1 MMKKVSFSALP
12 AFQTSRIVRV
22 RSASEMM
29 DSAQLVLFKDQGLV
43 PTNTKAQE
51 NADVQ
56 ASDLTKTVITMAQT
70 GHSTL
75 MPKLAQMS
83 IFWDK
88 ATPLINGAYTGQIKE
103 ADYKA
108 QLATFAK
115 DINK

>member
-1 MMKKVSFSALP
+1 
-12 AFQTSRIVRV
+12 
-22 RSASEMM
+22 
-29 DSAQLVLFKDQGLV
+29 
-43 PTNTKAQE
+43 
-51 NADVQ
+51 
-56 ASDLTKTVITMAQT
+56 MAQT

-103 ADYKA
+103 ADYRA